1 MGNIDQLTVVSTDGA
16 SQLTKNVAG
25 GFAEIDAVLKSTTGI
40 DLRGLLGSF
49 AGGAAAGAAAARA
62 ASTAK
67 APVEERTVVGEPVPE
82 PPVTLQ
88 PAANPAVTD
97 ED

>member
-25 GFAEIDAVLKSTTGI
+25 GFTEIDAVLKSTTGL

-49 AGGAAAGAAAARA
+49 VGGAAVTRA
-62 ASTAK
+62 TATSSPDTGMEHSS
-67 APVEERTVVGEPVPE
+67 APVSVPVSVPVDEPLAEEE
-82 PPVTLQ
+82 
-88 PAANPAVTD
+88 
-97 ED
+97 